1 MLFTFSSTY
10 ISDEKECT
18 INYYYCVICDNC
30 LFATKNLQLLYFC
43 SKNQHCMQSS
53 FLSKPTLSLLIKTT
67 FVTSPFAVQWL
78 RFPYIEYQEALFLS
92 IKQNQ
97 LLHNNNLIS
106 TIVAIILTFTLGHQ
120 ISHYILHLIS
130 YNHSL
135 TLDGVILKRLG
146 NGCDCIINPVP
157 ASKYSSILKALD
169 DTAKYVSLD
178 GEICIYEIQNTSTD
192 KCTFCI
198 PCIQKPYYTS
208 ADVDFNQK
216 KVMYF
221 VFFTLSQPPAFT
233 FNNQPV
239 SLNGSYGYQTIGR
252 FEFVRIVAAYEIPKN
267 TIIHKT
273 IQYCNYFELVFD
285 PCRCQ
290 IHALTSEICINNIKT
305 TYDLIES
312 SSLFNTLCF
321 WGSFNQQK
329 SLFRCTIYQASNHQL
344 HPPSTKKRK
353 LNVPHQQQQLVVD
366 EEALQQIKLSI
377 KHFMNLQFQLKQYS
391 TSSFTNIT
399 KKQPPLPLPLPN
411 FSTTTTTSNIIPKWE
426 LMHYLRTQ
434 IRNFNDLF
442 ITIPL
447 NSTTN
452 TIFKNLI
459 QNNTINYQQIEHTL
473 ADYVCVPL
481 AKQIV
486 RYLFG
491 STSNDVILVALDAA
505 IQTGVVSVKDQQHY
519 LNTLSVSPSVFRL
532 TATQIVMQDKDE
544 ESSHFCVYEELDS
557 ILYPMILSKQTYQAL
572 SRVHIFIVCTNDN
585 FDDNHILII
594 IPMQNQNSS
603 IELMVLS
610 YCNLKFNVLNTFQ
623 PDYKKDDVITANNDS
638 CNEILFKCYDTVT
651 LLMTDV
657 TSPHYKEKI
666 KTDCEFYVLYSKE
679 QNQIIFMFKK
689 ENHKKKIIHNK
700 KFNDIS
706 HIFATSDKEL
716 RFDIRLGRSTRW
728 IIQFNQNSTQQV
740 QKAYKITQYYLHDI
754 IPMYQKWIH
763 NTFLP
768 TLYKLPFL
776 KCDQC

>member
-1 MLFTFSSTY
+1 MYNKLLLLCY
-10 ISDEKECT
+10 LQLK
-18 INYYYCVICDNC
+18 ICDNC
-30 LFATKNLQLLYFC
+30 LFATKNLQLLCFC
-43 SKNQHCMQSS
+43 SKNQHFMESA
-53 FLSKPTLSLLIKTT
+53 FLSKPTLSLLIKSTSI
-67 FVTSPFAVQWL
+67 TSPFAVQWL
-78 RFPYIEYQEALFLS
+78 RFPYIEYQEAVFLS

-120 ISHYILHLIS
+120 ISHYILYLIS

-135 TLDGVILKRLG
+135 TLDGVIFKRLG
-146 NGCDCIINPVP
+146 NGSDCIINPVP
-157 ASKYSSILKALD
+157 ASQHSTILKALD
-169 DTAKYVSLD
+169 DTAKYVLLD

-208 ADVDFNQK
+208 TDVDFNQK
-216 KVMYF
+216 KVIYF
-221 VFFTLSQPPAFT
+221 VFFTLSPPPAFT

-252 FEFVRIVAAYEIPKN
+252 FEFVRVVAAYEIPKN

-290 IHALTSEICINNIKT
+290 IHALTSELCINNIKT
-305 TYDLIES
+305 TNDLLES
-312 SSLFNTLCF
+312 SILFNTLCF

-329 SLFRCTIYQASNHQL
+329 SLFRCTIYQASHHQL

-353 LNVPHQQQQLVVD
+353 LNVPHQQQQLVPD

-399 KKQPPLPLPLPN
+399 KKQPPLPLPLPLPLSN
-411 FSTTTTTSNIIPKWE
+411 FSTTTSNIIPKWE

-434 IRNFNDLF
+434 INNFNNLF
-442 ITIPL
+442 VSIPL
-447 NSTTN
+447 NPTTN
-452 TIFKNLI
+452 TIFKNLM
-459 QNNTINYQQIEHTL
+459 QNNTINCQQIEHIL

-491 STSNDVILVALDAA
+491 STPNDVILDALDSA
-505 IQTGVVSVKDQQHY
+505 IQTGVILVKDQQHY

-532 TATQIVMQDKDE
+532 TATQIVMEDKDE
-544 ESSHFCVYEELDS
+544 ESSHFCVYEQLDS

-572 SRVHIFIVCTNDN
+572 SRVHIFIVCTNQN

-594 IPMQNQNSS
+594 IPMQNENSS

-610 YCNLKFNVLNTFQ
+610 YCNLKFSVLNTFQ

-638 CNEILFKCYDTVT
+638 FNEILFKCYDTVT
-651 LLMTDV
+651 LFITDI
-657 TSPHYKEKI
+657 TSADYKEKI
-666 KTDCEFYVLYSKE
+666 KSYCEFYVLYSKK
-679 QNQIIFMFKK
+679 QNHIIFMFKK
-689 ENHKKKIIHNK
+689 ENHQNKIIHIK
-700 KFNDIS
+700 KFNDVS
-706 HIFATSDKEL
+706 HIFSTSHKEL
-716 RFDIRLGRSTRW
+716 RFDIRLGRSRRW
-728 IIQFNQNSTQQV
+728 IILFNQNDNQ
-740 QKAYKITQYYLHDI
+740 QKAYQITQYYLHDI

-763 NTFLP
+763 NAFLP